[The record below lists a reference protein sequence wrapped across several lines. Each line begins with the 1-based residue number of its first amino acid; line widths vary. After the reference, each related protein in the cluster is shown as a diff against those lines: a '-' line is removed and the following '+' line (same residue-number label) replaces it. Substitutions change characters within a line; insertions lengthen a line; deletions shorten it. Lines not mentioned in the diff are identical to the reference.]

1 MVKQRPF
8 PLREA
13 ELRSEDL
20 DLKSELKE
28 KDSTFNT
35 NLSLAMSVL
44 LRYFTLPDPS
54 LKPCIDRGQKP
65 VWGWLDPVIR

>member
-1 MVKQRPF
+1 MVKQRLF

-13 ELRSEDL
+13 ELAL

-35 NLSLAMSVL
+35 NLSFAMSVL

-54 LKPCIDRGQKP
+54 LKPCIDREQKP